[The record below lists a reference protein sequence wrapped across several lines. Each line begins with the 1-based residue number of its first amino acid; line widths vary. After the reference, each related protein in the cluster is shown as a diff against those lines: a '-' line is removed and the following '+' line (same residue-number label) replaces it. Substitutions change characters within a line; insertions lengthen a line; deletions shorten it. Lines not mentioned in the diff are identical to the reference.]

1 MTAYIISTLS
11 SGVDYSFYKTAP
23 NGQDIVYKTVSIKGG
38 ANVPD
43 KNTLFIPKGVET
55 KITDEEY
62 ELLKTHAVFQ
72 LHVDK
77 GFIKVIKTSA
87 KDIEKAVETLEKE
100 DTSAP
105 LTPAKMGVEAEEKED
120 VKVYKKKRGKK

>member
-1 MTAYIISTLS
+1 M
-11 SGVDYSFYKTAP
+11 
-23 NGQDIVYKTVSIKGG
+23 
-38 ANVPD
+38 
-43 KNTLFIPKGVET
+43 
-55 KITDEEY
+55 
-62 ELLKTHAVFQ
+62 
-72 LHVDK
+72 
-77 GFIKVIKTSA
+77 IKTSA